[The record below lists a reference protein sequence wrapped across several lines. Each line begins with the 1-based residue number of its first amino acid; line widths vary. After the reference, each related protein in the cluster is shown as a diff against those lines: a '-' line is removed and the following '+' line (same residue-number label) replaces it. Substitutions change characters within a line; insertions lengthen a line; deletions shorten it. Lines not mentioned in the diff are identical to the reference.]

1 MFLLIN
7 IVIITLLMLA
17 VVGVLLSY
25 VINTPNYRTRMVPIT
40 IKSNHQPRNR
50 NQR

>member
-1 MFLLIN
+1 MYLLIN

-17 VVGVLLSY
+17 IVALLLNR
-25 VINTPNYRTRMVPIT
+25 VINITNYRTRMVPIT
-40 IKSNHQPRNR
+40 VKSNQARNR

>member
-25 VINTPNYRTRMVPIT
+25 VINTTNYRTRMVPIT
-40 IKSNHQPRNR
+40 VKSNQYPRNR